1 MILSDIAVFV
11 TDKIKSSEISL
22 EEYVTTDSL
31 LQNKK
36 GRRDAESLPP
46 SPCNLTLF
54 KSGDVLISNIRP
66 YLKKIWRAD
75 FNGACSTDV
84 LVFRAKD
91 GHSPSFLYALL
102 LQEAFYDY
110 VMKAPKGS
118 KMPRGDQDHIMR
130 FPILQ
135 ASNDQENEIGSLF
148 ENIQRKIQ
156 LNEQIIDELQKI
168 VEKIYVYWFVQFD
181 FPDAQGQPYKSNGG
195 RMKWNDSIKQH
206 IPEKWD
212 VAYLREISSITNI
225 GKTPNI
231 TPEGMFHHYSIP
243 AFDDWVYPVKEY
255 GKDIESN
262 KYVVTEDCVLVSK
275 LNPQFKR
282 IWKPVSVSPNSVCST
297 EFMPF
302 VSMNPE
308 QTGYLYGVLNSE
320 AFYKYMVQ
328 CSSSST
334 GSRKRMDPELCGDF
348 RFAAPTDSDEQF
360 IRKFSDIAMET
371 LIRQGKLREEIQR
384 LIEFREY
391 LLPVV
396 MTRHFLI

>member
-1 MILSDIAVFV
+1 MILSDIATFV
-11 TDKIKSSEISL
+11 TDKIKSTEISL

-75 FNGACSTDV
+75 SNGACSTDV
-84 LVFRAKD
+84 LVFRAKED
-91 GHSPSFLYALL
+91 HNPLFLYALL
-102 LQEAFYDY
+102 LQDAFYEY

-135 ASNDQENEIGSLF
+135 ASNAQENEIGSLF

-156 LNEQIIDELQKI
+156 LNEQVIEELQKV
-168 VEKIYVYWFVQFD
+168 VEELYTYWFVQFD
-181 FPDAQGQPYKSNGG
+181 FPDAQERPYKSNGG
-195 RMKWNDSIKQH
+195 RMKWNESIKQY

-212 VAYLREISSITNI
+212 VAYLKDISSIKNTS
-225 GKTPNI
+225 KTPNV
-231 TPEGMFHHYSIP
+231 TPESIFLHYSIP
-243 AFDDWVYPVKEY
+243 AFDDWVYPAREY

-262 KYVVTEDCVLVSK
+262 KYVVSEDCILVSK

-302 VSMNPE
+302 ISTNPE
-308 QTGYLYGVLNSE
+308 RIGYLYGVLNSD
-320 AFYKYMVQ
+320 AFYIYMVQ

-334 GSRKRMDPELCGDF
+334 GSRKRMGPELCGDF
-348 RFAAPTDSDEQF
+348 RFATPTDSGEKVVQ
-360 IRKFSDIAMET
+360 KFSDYAIET
-371 LIRQGKLREEIQR
+371 LIKQGQLREEIQR
-384 LIEFREY
+384 LIALREY

-396 MTRHFLI
+396 MTRRFLI